1 MACTPDAVE
10 THAPLADA
18 SDLLAIVAAHL
29 EAGHLALSRGPE
41 PVGRLIEEALR
52 VLQPLAA
59 ERGQS
64 LVGQAGE
71 ELPPVDVDR
80 ERVLQVLLN
89 LVGNALKFSP
99 EQGVVRVTAAR
110 QGQQVRVSVRDSGSG
125 IAPEDLPHL
134 FERFWQAKP
143 TAHVGSGLGLFIAK
157 GLVEAH
163 GGLIW
168 VESLPGAG
176 AVFHF
181 TLPAAAQT
189 PAGGGLG
196 AIGSTAARAPC
207 CRVKEPMSG
216 HSSVV

>member
-134 FERFWQAKP
+134 FERFWQAKDWGCSSPRASSRP
-143 TAHVGSGLGLFIAK
+143 TAGSSGSRASPGQ
-157 GLVEAH
+157 GP
-163 GGLIW
+163 
-168 VESLPGAG
+168 SSTSPSPLPLRLRREEGWGRSARRPPVPRAAG
-176 AVFHF
+176 
-181 TLPAAAQT
+181 
-189 PAGGGLG
+189 
-196 AIGSTAARAPC
+196 
-207 CRVKEPMSG
+207 
-216 HSSVV
+216 